1 MIRALVLTALVACG
15 PRSHEPKPLPQPAD
29 IATRLDTA
37 RAALAAADALIA
49 AADHDG
55 AYAAAL
61 RGIDALGMRYA
72 ARFVKDDTDVH
83 LDIARMASD
92 DGDVAG
98 AATAATAVLRSR
110 IELATPQ
117 PRQSAGDRRPP
128 RRRSGPRPIGHAP
141 ALEESP

>member
-61 RGIDALGMRYA
+61 RGIDALGIRYA
-72 ARFVKDDTDVH
+72 ARFVKDDTDMH
-83 LDIARMASD
+83 LDIARMTYD
-92 DGDVAG
+92 EGDVAG

-117 PRQSAGDRRPP
+117 PRQ
-128 RRRSGPRPIGHAP
+128 
-141 ALEESP
+141 